1 MLQHIWYISGRQYL
15 SMHLRGKRTFKFANL
30 NHKALWKHYASSSFQ
45 QYTGIPHFKPSATMD
60 QQLLQEPP
68 DLSTWSADQLI
79 ARVNFLEQQLKE
91 QTLKCVCPS
100 AQSKTVLIA

>member
-1 MLQHIWYISGRQYL
+1 MRFLA
-15 SMHLRGKRTFKFANL
+15 KRTSDFASVGCKPL
-30 NHKALWKHYASSSFQ
+30 CMHYVSSSFQ
-45 QYTGIPHFKPSATMD
+45 QYKEIQQPKPSATMGEK
-60 QQLLQEPP
+60 LLQEPP

-91 QTLKCVCPS
+91 QTLKCVSPS